1 MTAKEYLQ
9 QARFLDSRIKS
20 KVQQIDSLNA
30 LATHCTATISDMPRN
45 PKHGGSRMEEAII
58 KIIAL
63 QEEINADIVSL
74 VELKRDIVKVVKS
87 IPGAEHQTVIEK
99 RYLCCASWEQIA
111 VDLGYS
117 IQHIY
122 RLHDAALEKIE
133 QVLKDESK
141 CD

>member
-1 MTAKEYLQ
+1 MKA
-9 QARFLDSRIKS
+9 
-20 KVQQIDSLNA
+20 
-30 LATHCTATISDMPRN
+30 
-45 PKHGGSRMEEAII
+45 
-58 KIIAL
+58 
-63 QEEINADIVSL
+63 
-74 VELKRDIVKVVKS
+74 VKS
-87 IPGAEHQTVIEK
+87 IPGVEHQTVIEK